1 MYIKLRLLPLL
12 AVAWILLGSFNPL
25 IMTLTEII
33 SLMCFLL
40 SFLLF
45 LFHSILYFSFWG
57 MESVSNN
64 WSLFSYLFLKTWSK
78 NLNIQNKNSV
88 CWLIRTKWLIKKNL
102 VQHNMFETFKDIKL
116 LLLRFLIRPDYS
128 CKIDTH

>member
-88 CWLIRTKWLIKKNL
+88 CCLIRTKWLIKKNL

-116 LLLRFLIRPDYS
+116 SLLRFLIRPDYS

>member
-12 AVAWILLGSFNPL
+12 VVEWVLFGSFNPL
-25 IMTLTEII
+25 IMILVEII

-40 SFLLF
+40 SFLIF

-88 CWLIRTKWLIKKNL
+88 CCLIRTKWLIKKNL

-116 LLLRFLIRPDYS
+116 SLSRFLIRPNYS